1 MMAIPVLIPAYNPD
15 ETLIEVVESLI
26 GLHFKD
32 IIVVNDGSK
41 AECDGIFENLE
52 KLEQCRV
59 LRHAV
64 NLGKGR
70 ALKTGLNYFY
80 LHFPNAVGLVTA
92 DADGQHRPED
102 ILRTAQALKENPG
115 KLIMGAR
122 KLGKEIPFRSL
133 FGNTLTRVVFSL
145 VIGRKISD
153 TQSGLRGLPRS
164 AVPELLKVTGERYE
178 YEINMLIHTK
188 IKSVDIVEVPID
200 TIYIEDN
207 KSSHFNPIFDSMKIY
222 FQLLRFAFSSL
233 LASFFDFI
241 VFTIFFNL
249 TANIMLSL
257 LMGRFVV
264 GSLLNYVINRR
275 LVFHSKTGVVSSLL
289 KYYMALVVM
298 SLMSWL
304 LIKAVVL
311 QMGIKVVLA
320 KILVES
326 LLFVLS
332 FSIQREFVFVNKAE
346 NGD

>member
-1 MMAIPVLIPAYNPD
+1 MMDIPVLIPAYNPD
-15 ETLIEVVESLI
+15 DTLNDVVESLI
-26 GLHFKD
+26 QLQFKD
-32 IIVVNDGSK
+32 IIVVDDGSK
-41 AECDGIFENLE
+41 PECDAVFKKLE
-52 KLEQCRV
+52 KSDQCHV

-80 LHFPNAVGLVTA
+80 LHFPNSGGLVTA

-102 ILRTAQALKENPG
+102 ILNVAKTLKENPE

-164 AVPELLKVTGERYE
+164 FVPDLLKVTGERYE
-178 YEINMLIHTK
+178 YEINMLIRTK
-188 IKSVDIVEVPID
+188 VKSVDIVEVSIE

-241 VFTIFFNL
+241 VFTITFNL

-257 LMGRFVV
+257 LIGRFVV

-289 KYYMALVVM
+289 KYYLALAVM

-304 LIKAVVL
+304 LIKAVVF
-311 QMGIKVVLA
+311 QMGIKVIFA
-320 KILVES
+320 KIVVET

-332 FSIQREFVFVNKAE
+332 FSIQREFVFVNRTD